1 MVFTTNKIHLKIND
15 AARKNNVKKLKK
27 YIKKG
32 YSLNICD
39 QPTNWT
45 PLHYASFYGNV
56 EMVKFLIQNGLNVNA
71 KTIGGS
77 TPLQKAVDC
86 NHFEVMKILVENG
99 ADRNRMIFSNIYHS
113 EEIEKYLQNPSA
125 IANPM
130 GKNHAMP

>member
-71 KTIGGS
+71 KTIAGN
-77 TPLQKAVDC
+77 TPLQKAADC
-86 NHFEVMKILVENG
+86 KHFEVMKILMENG
-99 ADRNRMIFSNIYHS
+99 ADRMNVSSKYHS
-113 EEIEKYLQNPSA
+113 EEIKKYLRNPSA